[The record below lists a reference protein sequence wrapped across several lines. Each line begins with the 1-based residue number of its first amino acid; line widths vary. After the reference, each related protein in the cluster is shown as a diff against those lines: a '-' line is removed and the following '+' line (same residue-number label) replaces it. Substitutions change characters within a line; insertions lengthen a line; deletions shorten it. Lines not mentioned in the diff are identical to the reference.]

1 MAGEKGKRRGG
12 KERIEMYKIWFLVRI
27 WKRSIFGFWYKAP
40 VVRIAHADRAAAKR
54 LGRLFTFE
62 DLFGCGSAASVQ
74 QDSRVAPAAGK
85 NRNSAST
92 NAATVLR

>member
-1 MAGEKGKRRGG
+1 
-12 KERIEMYKIWFLVRI
+12 MYKIWYLVWI

-62 DLFGCGSAASVQ
+62 DLFGASVL
-74 QDSRVAPAAGK
+74 QDSRAHATPAARAHTAPAP
-85 NRNSAST
+85 
-92 NAATVLR
+92 AATVLR